1 MKKIAIVVSALLLLT
16 GCSSNA
22 KEAAPTPSASASE
35 NPYGAGFVVDPPAD
49 NDVVLTVKGTS
60 TKDFTMAEI
69 TAAADEEITIVEPF
83 VKKEQSFKVV
93 KIETLL
99 NGLGFKGTDKLSTV
113 ALNDYAFADT
123 VDNFVKNNAYIAVS
137 RDGGPIPMDQGG
149 PIRIVF
155 ASDSGYFTNLDAW
168 NWSIR
173 TVEIAAP

>member
-16 GCSSNA
+16 GCSSSA
-22 KEAAPTPSASASE
+22 EEATPTPSATASE
-35 NPYGAGFVVDPPAD
+35 NPYGAGFAIDPPAD
-49 NDVVLTVKGTS
+49 EDIVLTVTGAS
-60 TKDFTMAEI
+60 TKDYTLPEL

-83 VKKEQSFKVV
+83 VKVEQTFKVV
-93 KIETLL
+93 KLEKLL
-99 NGLGFKGTDKLSTV
+99 KDLGFKPTDKLSTV

-123 VDNFVKNNAYIAVS
+123 VENFTKNNAYIAVS

-173 TVEIAAP
+173 TIEIAKP

>member
-16 GCSSNA
+16 GCSSSA
-22 KEAAPTPSASASE
+22 EEATPTPSATASE
-35 NPYGAGFVVDPPAD
+35 NPYGAGFAIDPP
-49 NDVVLTVKGTS
+49 
-60 TKDFTMAEI
+60 
-69 TAAADEEITIVEPF
+69 ADEEITIVEPF
-83 VKKEQSFKVV
+83 VKVEQTFKVV
-93 KIETLL
+93 KLEKLL
-99 NGLGFKGTDKLSTV
+99 KDLGFKPTDKLSTV

-123 VDNFVKNNAYIAVS
+123 VENFTKNNAYIAVS

-173 TVEIAAP
+173 TIEIAKP